1 MSHSLLH
8 WHKSLKDQSLN
19 LIPSMIIVIVLDKI
33 HVEKLGQKRIN
44 IKWIKALFNH
54 IVQQKY
60 SFLNEFV
67 KITSNIGRNN

>member
-33 HVEKLGQKRIN
+33 HVEKLGQKRIH
-44 IKWIKALFNH
+44 IKWIKALFNQ